1 LCDFKAMAE
10 RKSPERQEDLCT
22 VKACGKPAER
32 SISADAASEAGLEIM
47 EGARRAHLCKDHYK
61 EYKKRSKKDRTLS
74 SLGH

>member
-22 VKACGKPAER
+22 VKACGKVAER
-32 SISADAASEAGLEIM
+32 SISTEAASEAGLDII
-47 EGARRAHLCKDHYK
+47 EGARRAHLCKEHYK
-61 EYKKRSKKDRTLS
+61 EYKKRSKKDRKLD